1 MGMQNLQGDE
11 DDIISTINVTPL
23 VDIMLVLLIIFM
35 LVSSFVDFSAIEVD
49 LPHAAT
55 GEEIKKETVSIVIS
69 KQGEYWLS
77 GEKMDSFSALAETLG
92 RKKAANTDIQV
103 ILSAD
108 RKVYHEQVVRV
119 IDTLRKMD
127 ILKFAINI
135 EPVDDEPEK

>member
-1 MGMQNLQGDE
+1 MQNFQDDE
-11 DDIISTINVTPL
+11 DDIISAINVTPL

-35 LVSSFVDFSAIEVD
+35 LVSSFVDFTAIEVD

-55 GEEIKKETVSIVIS
+55 GEEMKKETVSIVIS
-69 KQGEYWLS
+69 KQGDYYLS
-77 GEKMDSFSALAETLG
+77 GEKMDSFSVLAETLE
-92 RKKAANTDIQV
+92 RKKAENIDIQV

-127 ILKFAINI
+127 IFKFAINI
-135 EPVDDEPEK
+135 EPTDEPEKQ